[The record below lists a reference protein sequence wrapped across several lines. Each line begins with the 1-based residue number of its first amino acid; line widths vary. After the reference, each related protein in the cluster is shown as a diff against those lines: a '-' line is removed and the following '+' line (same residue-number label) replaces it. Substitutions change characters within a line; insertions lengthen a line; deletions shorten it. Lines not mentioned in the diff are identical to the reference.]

1 VNPLPTRVEEAEL
14 NPSRQL
20 SVAGKR
26 RLLAVPGE
34 PLFLADWER
43 VLFIHYEVD
52 AAALR
57 KEVPFETDLWQ
68 GRALVSLVAFTM
80 RDLRPRRGGRMAA
93 WPFTPIATHPFLN
106 VRTYVKHE
114 GEPGIYF
121 MTKWLPN
128 RLSVLLG
135 PLLYGLPY
143 RFARINYRHT
153 HERGL
158 FEGRVEAPGQGGKFV
173 HAGRLDSNTPFNPC
187 PPDSLDEF
195 LLERY
200 TAFTSSG
207 STRRFFRIWH
217 PPWAQMPVAATV
229 RENTL
234 LMKTWPWF
242 EQAQL
247 VGANYSPGFRDV
259 WMGRAFRVK

>member
-1 VNPLPTRVEEAEL
+1 MNVIPTMAGIPETNRS
-14 NPSRQL
+14 SRL
-20 SVAGKR
+20 SDAGKR

-34 PLFLADWER
+34 LLFLADWER
-43 VLFIHYEVD
+43 LLFLHYEVD
-52 AAALR
+52 ATALR
-57 KEVPFETDLWQ
+57 EEVPFEIDLWQ

-80 RDLRPRRGGRMAA
+80 RDLRPRRGGRIAA
-93 WPFTPIATHPFLN
+93 LPFKPIATHPFLN

-121 MTKWLPN
+121 MTEWLSN

-135 PLLYGLPY
+135 PLVYGLPY
-143 RFARINYRHT
+143 HFARINYRHT
-153 HERGL
+153 HEQGL
-158 FEGRVEAPGQGGKFV
+158 LEGRVEAPGQGGKFV
-173 HAGRLDSNTPFNPC
+173 YAGPLHSNTPFEPC

-200 TAFTSSG
+200 TAFTACG

-217 PPWAQMPVAATV
+217 PPWAQAPVAATV
-229 RENTL
+229 TRNTVL
-234 LMKTWPWF
+234 TRTWPWF
-242 EQAQL
+242 EEARL

>member
-1 VNPLPTRVEEAEL
+1 MNLPSATIRTPET
-14 NPSRQL
+14 NSPGRL

-43 VLFIHYEVD
+43 VLFIHYEVN
-52 AAALR
+52 AEALH
-57 KEVPFETDLWQ
+57 KVVPFQIDLWE

-80 RDLRPRRGGRMAA
+80 RDMRPRRGGRIAA
-93 WPFTPIATHPFLN
+93 LPFKPIATHPFLN

-121 MTKWLPN
+121 MTEWLPN

-143 RFARINYRHT
+143 RFARINYTHT
-153 HERGL
+153 PEQGFL
-158 FEGRVEAPGQGGKFV
+158 EGRVEAPGRS
-173 HAGRLDSNTPFNPC
+173 GRFAYQARLSSNMTFKSC

-200 TAFTSSG
+200 TAFTSRG

-217 PPWAQMPVAATV
+217 SPWPQVSAQISVN
-229 RENTL
+229 EDTL
-234 LMKTWPWF
+234 LAGIWPWF
-242 EQAQL
+242 SGTHP